1 MLNCEIR
8 FWDKLFLTIL
18 LMFIGTFSV
27 NAQDMRVENFRQLKK
42 KFLGKK
48 NFDTDKTQAI
58 LDIYTTEKGFTFKA
72 NGKEDA
78 SPKEETDDHITLL
91 LPSNTRYIQIK
102 HGKFGELAWKIPPE
116 EKLLKKK
123 KHYQCDLIAID
134 PDKVNKI
141 DKQWAVF
148 YVNPENAILHI
159 DSTRYN
165 VRNGKIQ
172 VYLPV
177 GKHVCKFEA
186 PFYQEWKGEVCI
198 YDSIRANL
206 QVNMQPAYSY
216 LTVKS
221 PLKGCKILLDGDSIG
236 ETQTSSNRLAAGR
249 YRLTLVRNNLCYYNK
264 WVDIK
269 TAEKK
274 VVVLTEKDMHPMQIP
289 ASMTMTQLAE
299 TPPTQESAIEAP
311 APAKPT
317 YGMLNI
323 ESNVVDAEIFI
334 NGKMSCKTPAILND
348 IPANQNCEVML
359 KKKGY
364 KDCKQSVFIRSNEL
378 NSLSLYMKKKK

>member
-1 MLNCEIR
+1 MLNSKMK
-8 FWDKLFLTIL
+8 FWDKLLLTIL
-18 LMFIGTFSV
+18 LVTIGTFAV
-27 NAQDMRVENFRQLKK
+27 NAQDMRVENFSQLKK
-42 KFLGKK
+42 KFLCKK

-91 LPSNTRYIQIK
+91 LPTNTRYLQIK
-102 HGKFGELAWKIPPE
+102 HAKFGELSWKVPP
-116 EKLLKKK
+116 KVKFLKKK
-123 KHYQCDLIAID
+123 KHYQCYLIAID

-198 YDSIRANL
+198 YDSMRTNL
-206 QVNMQPAYSY
+206 KVDMQPAYSY
-216 LTVKS
+216 LSVKT
-221 PLKGCKILLDGDSIG
+221 PLQGSKILLDGDSIG
-236 ETQTSSNRLAAGR
+236 ETQTISGRLAAGR
-249 YRLTLVRNNLCYYNK
+249 YRLTIVRKNQCYYNE
-264 WVDIK
+264 WININA
-269 TAEKK
+269 AEKK
-274 VVVLTEKDMHPMQIP
+274 VVVLTSKDMHPIP
-289 ASMTMTQLAE
+289 IPSSMTMKQLAE
-299 TPPTQESAIEAP
+299 LPPNQQSLIEES
-311 APAKPT
+311 PAKPT
-317 YGMLNI
+317 YGMINI
-323 ESNVVDAEIFI
+323 ESNVVDAEIYI
-334 NGKMSCKTPAILND
+334 NGKMVGKTPAIIND
-348 IPANQNCEVML
+348 IPANQYNEVIL

-364 KDCKQSVFIRSNEL
+364 KDTKQAIFIRSNEL
-378 NSLSLYMKKKK
+378 NSLNLHMKQKK

>member
-1 MLNCEIR
+1 MLNSKMK
-8 FWDKLFLTIL
+8 FWDKLLLTIL
-18 LMFIGTFSV
+18 LVTIGTFAV
-27 NAQDMRVENFRQLKK
+27 NAQDMRVENFSQLKK

-91 LPSNTRYIQIK
+91 LPTNTRYLQIK
-102 HGKFGELAWKIPPE
+102 HAKFGELAWKVPPKV
-116 EKLLKKK
+116 KLLKKK

-177 GKHVCKFEA
+177 GKHICKFEA

-198 YDSIRANL
+198 YDSTRTNL
-206 QVNMQPAYSY
+206 QVNMQPVYSY
-216 LTVKS
+216 LTVKT
-221 PLKGCKILLDGDSIG
+221 PLKGGKILLDGDSIG
-236 ETQTSSNRLAAGR
+236 ESQTISNKLAAGR
-249 YRLTLVRNNLCYYNK
+249 YRLTIVKENFCFYNEWIDVK
-264 WVDIK
+264 P
-269 TAEKK
+269 TEKK
-274 VVVLTEKDMHPMQIP
+274 VVALTEQDMHPIQIP
-289 ASMTMTQLAE
+289 SSMTMTQLAE
-299 TPPTQESAIEAP
+299 IPPTKQAFIEMP
-311 APAKPT
+311 PPPQPT

-323 ESNVVDAEIFI
+323 ESNVVDAEIYI
-334 NGKMSCKTPAILND
+334 NGKMAGKTPAILNE
-348 IPANQNCEVML
+348 IPANQNCEVIL

-364 KDCKQSVFIRSNEL
+364 KDTKQAIFIKSHEMNRL
-378 NSLSLYMKKKK
+378 NLYMKQKK